1 MSGKLTRLF
10 FVIAAVLVA
19 GTLVVLGTV
28 KFLVGPAIARQKIES
43 IISKVWAGEVQIE
56 TVEFNLFKP
65 LEYKSLS
72 FLDPSGR
79 RWAYAETLEVTIEN
93 RPSARIK
100 IEEIKLDTLELTLH
114 PENPAF
120 KELFNLSGKQTQGV
134 NKKLNLPASTADNIS
149 ISISD
154 DKEPAVVFDGLSFS
168 AKQDGDLY
176 TFSVVSKKP
185 SEKERLE
192 ADGAV
197 NLESLQTDVSLVLNH
212 SVSKDETAAL
222 TESISGEG
230 HIASNIT
237 LNGSLKDP
245 NSLKPVGSIRF
256 SGWSL
261 SYKDLEDFAKDID
274 CTIALKEKIVDCETF
289 SAVVYNG
296 ATKGDFKIDYSTP
309 ESEEIRGT
317 FEIKGLQLAELAMD
331 FERLGKVGK
340 GTANAEFTFS
350 VRRGEPESLNGH
362 GFIEIQDS
370 DLYAA
375 PLTTYIFTNLGL
387 KGQTITR
394 MADGVCVFSVNGPV
408 ITIQEAKA
416 TSDYAALVVEPGGTI
431 DLQKN
436 RIDAHVI
443 AVPVRLV
450 RDLLNKIPFMSII
463 TNPKDK
469 LTRFRVEGSL
479 SDPPSKLVRK
489 EAFKDIKAGTVSFFK
504 EVINAGGELKKATI
518 DSTHRLYET
527 LTGSNSEHK

>member
-1 MSGKLTRLF
+1 MF

-19 GTLVVLGTV
+19 GALVVLGTV
-28 KFLVGPAIARQKIES
+28 KFLIGPNIARQKIES
-43 IISKVWAGEVQIE
+43 ILSKVWAGEVQIDE
-56 TVEFNLFKP
+56 VEFNLLKP

-72 FLDPSGR
+72 FLDLSGR

-93 RPSARIK
+93 WPSAKIK

-120 KELFNLSGKQTQGV
+120 KELFNLSGKQAQGAK
-134 NKKLNLPASTADNIS
+134 KKLNLPASTVDDIS

-176 TFSVVSKKP
+176 VFSVVSKEP
-185 SEKERLE
+185 TEKERLE

-197 NLESLQTDVSLVLNH
+197 NLESLQGDVSLLLNH
-212 SVSKDETAAL
+212 SVSKDEMAAL
-222 TESISGEG
+222 IDSISGQG
-230 HIASNIT
+230 HIASNIK

-245 NSLKPVGSIRF
+245 NSLKPVGRIDF
-256 SGWSL
+256 SNWSL
-261 SYKDLEDFAKDID
+261 SYKKLEDFATDID
-274 CTIALKEKIVDCETF
+274 CTIALAENTIDCETF
-289 SAVVYNG
+289 SAAVYNG
-296 ATKGDFKIDYSTP
+296 ATKGDFNIDYGTP
-309 ESEEIRGT
+309 KSEQIRGT
-317 FEIKGLQLAELAMD
+317 FQIKELQLAELAKD

-350 VRRGEPESLNGH
+350 VRRGEPENLNGH
-362 GFIEIQDS
+362 GFIEVQDS
-370 DLYAA
+370 DLYDV
-375 PLTTYIFTNLGL
+375 PLTSYIFTNLGL
-387 KGQTITR
+387 KQQTITR

-416 TSDYAALVVEPGGTI
+416 TSRYAALVVEPGGTI

-436 RIDAHVI
+436 RIDAYVI
-443 AVPVRLV
+443 AVPVRLL

-518 DSTHRLYET
+518 DSTHQLYET
-527 LTGSNSEHK
+527 LIKSSSKHK